1 MPNGF
6 LEDCAHF
13 AAALVMDGVII
24 ESSSGRIHYSVR
36 HARGCTFGAHTSIYA
51 N

>member
-13 AAALVMDGVII
+13 AAAFVMDGVII
-24 ESSSGRIHYSVR
+24 ESSSGRINYSG
-36 HARGCTFGAHTSIYA
+36 HAGGCTFGVHTSIYA